1 MTSGP
6 ARTEEQLREALDA
19 VAGVVHPPPH
29 AYRQVR
35 QEWHRR
41 ERRRR
46 LILAILIAL
55 VFAVADAIGLWALN
69 RTHVDS
75 PVIFNG
81 PALVERHNPLDGAG
95 WRPGPR

>member
-1 MTSGP
+1 MTGGP
-6 ARTEEQLREALDA
+6 ADTEQRLWEALDA
-19 VAGVVHPPPH
+19 VANEVHARPN

-46 LILAILIAL
+46 LILAILIAV

-69 RTHVDS
+69 HSHAGS

-81 PALVERHNPLDGAG
+81 PATAERHNSVGG
-95 WRPGPR
+95 VGPP

>member
-1 MTSGP
+1 MSSGP
-6 ARTEEQLREALDA
+6 ARTEERLRQALDA
-19 VAGVVHPPPH
+19 VAGGVHPPPH

-69 RTHVDS
+69 QTHVDS

-81 PALVERHNPLDGAG
+81 PASTQHHNPVDGVG
-95 WRPGPR
+95 LP

>member
-1 MTSGP
+1 MSTGP
-6 ARTEEQLREALDA
+6 ARTEERLREALDA
-19 VAGVVHPPPH
+19 VAGGVHPPPH

-69 RTHVDS
+69 QSHVDS

-81 PALVERHNPLDGAG
+81 PASMQDHNPVDGVG
-95 WRPGPR
+95 LP